1 MRNKETYMDTV
12 TAIFARVASLR
23 YPTAEEYEVRVRND
37 VNNRLFRL
45 DPKIIVAK
53 ADAAVTTAKPIIAD
67 INAVNATFSNLT
79 GRNREYI
86 IQAVKAVYF
95 LYKGKALI
103 PNKVISERVLAFATS
118 NYCTPLTAYRWLKE
132 ARALCA
138 YYRGLTIEEPEVM

>member
-1 MRNKETYMDTV
+1 MDTV
-12 TAIFARVASLR
+12 TAIFARVASLL
-23 YPTAEEYEVRVRND
+23 YPTAEEYEARIRND

-53 ADAAVTTAKPIIAD
+53 ADAAVSTSKPIIAD

-79 GRNREYI
+79 DRNRDYI

-95 LYKGKALI
+95 PYKGKALI
-103 PNKVISERVLAFATS
+103 PNKVIASRVLAFATS

>member
-1 MRNKETYMDTV
+1 MDTV

-23 YPTAEEYEVRVRND
+23 YPTAEEYEARVRND
-37 VNNRLFRL
+37 VNTRLFRL

-53 ADAAVTTAKPIIAD
+53 ADAAVTTSKPIIAD

-79 GRNREYI
+79 DRNREYI
-86 IQAVKAVYF
+86 IEAVKAVYF
-95 LYKGKALI
+95 PYKGKALI
-103 PNKVISERVLAFATS
+103 PNKVIASRVLAFATS

>member
-1 MRNKETYMDTV
+1 MDTV

-23 YPTAEEYEVRVRND
+23 YPTEEEYTTRIRSD

-53 ADAAVTTAKPIIAD
+53 ADAAVSTSKPIIAD

-79 GRNREYI
+79 DRNREYI

-95 LYKGKALI
+95 PYKGKALI
-103 PNKVISERVLAFATS
+103 PNKVISERVIAFATS

-132 ARALCA
+132 ARVLCA
-138 YYRGLTIEEPEVM
+138 YYRGLTIEEPDIK

>member
-1 MRNKETYMDTV
+1 MDTV
-12 TAIFARVASLR
+12 TAIFARVSSLR
-23 YPTAEEYEVRVRND
+23 YPTAEEYETRVRND

-53 ADAAVTTAKPIIAD
+53 ADAAVTTSKPIIAD

-79 GRNREYI
+79 DRNREYI

-95 LYKGKALI
+95 PYKGKALI

-138 YYRGLTIEEPEVM
+138 YYRGLTIEEPDVT

>member
-12 TAIFARVASLR
+12 TAIFARVSSLR
-23 YPTAEEYEVRVRND
+23 YPTAEEYEARVRND

-53 ADAAVTTAKPIIAD
+53 ADAAVSTSKPIIAD

-79 GRNREYI
+79 DRNREYI

-95 LYKGKALI
+95 PYKGGARI

-138 YYRGLTIEEPEVM
+138 YYRGLTIEEPDVI

>member
-12 TAIFARVASLR
+12 TAIFARVSSLR
-23 YPTAEEYEVRVRND
+23 YPTAEEYETRVRND

-53 ADAAVTTAKPIIAD
+53 ADAAVSTSKPIIAD

-79 GRNREYI
+79 DRNREYI

-95 LYKGKALI
+95 PYKGKALI
-103 PNKVISERVLAFATS
+103 PNKVIASRVLAFATS

-138 YYRGLTIEEPEVM
+138 YYRGLTIEEPDVI

>member
-23 YPTAEEYEVRVRND
+23 YPTAEEYEARIRND

-53 ADAAVTTAKPIIAD
+53 ADAAVTTSKPIIAD

-79 GRNREYI
+79 DRNREYI

-95 LYKGKALI
+95 LYEGDVKI
-103 PNKVISERVLAFATS
+103 PNKIIKGRALAFAMSYPADVSTV
-118 NYCTPLTAYRWLKE
+118 YRWLKE

-138 YYRGLTIEEPEVM
+138 YYRGLTIQEPEVK